1 MYGEL
6 YTFQYKDFPLKR
18 LTTVKILREGFTGES
33 TEILAAGEPII
44 IESKTDDN
52 YLFSQLYG
60 STCEIKLISQ
70 TSMQFVDLF
79 SANAFKHKVEVW
91 KEPEP
96 DETQLLFWTGFILP
110 DQYSEPLDFI
120 TNYEVSITA
129 RDVIGGL
136 KDINFLQPSGN
147 RYIGKQQVIRII
159 AECLKKTQLNIP
171 INFAVD
177 LEETNA
183 PDGATSDP
191 LEMIF
196 LDYSVFYQ
204 KDTDEKTQNTEYVL
218 KQILQSFGC
227 RLVQSWGEWYIEQIM
242 LYTGAHQVHHYT
254 YEGIYINSSSVN
266 PVKTYTGKFDYT
278 NNRLFFAEKQGLLE
292 INPAFKGFVINQDY
306 GKLPSIFKNYDFKQG
321 YYPNPY
327 PSEKFYPF
335 DYDRIIY
342 DINTFVPNSDIENIN
357 SLRKSN
363 FTDGLIFM
371 DTNNVS
377 IKTTQIEVS
386 ILTTKRLKVEIPVQY
401 FSIAPDIWLEIKIG
415 NTWFVLMGT
424 SGEECTTSATVYYNH
439 LYYPNH
445 DGPESISFILTGSF
459 NGFLT
464 IRLGGRAYAA
474 TKILTE
480 FLDQYGAEYPEG
492 AEFDVTIDENNNEKP
507 DEIDSILG
515 DLPELT
521 DNEDIYIGGY
531 WYFNGT
537 DFIPTKSWT
546 VPGSLRNLVLLAWLA
561 ENINDQYITP
571 KHKISGRMIG
581 NFGFNSSLLIP
592 FMTNKI
598 YLPNRLSLSDKYCK
612 WTVEMIELLNIDNES
627 GRVLAT
633 NDDKVITN
641 ELDYLIK
648 V

>member
-18 LTTVKILREGFTGES
+18 LTTVKILRDGFTGES
-33 TEILAAGEPII
+33 TEILASGEPIV

-129 RDVIGGL
+129 RDVVGGL
-136 KDINFLQPSGN
+136 KDINFIQPSGN
-147 RYIGKQQVIRII
+147 RYVGKQQVIRII
-159 AECLKKTQLNIP
+159 AECLKKTQLNIS

-342 DINTFVPNSDIENIN
+342 DINTFVPNYDIENIN

-415 NTWFVLMGT
+415 NTWFVLTGI

-439 LYYPNH
+439 LYYQNH
-445 DGPESISFILTGSF
+445 DGPESISFILTGNL

>member
-18 LTTVKILREGFTGES
+18 LTTVKILRDGFTGES
-33 TEILAAGEPII
+33 TEILASGEPIV

-129 RDVIGGL
+129 RDVVGGL
-136 KDINFLQPSGN
+136 KDINFIQPSGN
-147 RYIGKQQVIRII
+147 RYVGKQQVIRII

-342 DINTFVPNSDIENIN
+342 DINTFVPNYDIENIN

-415 NTWFVLMGT
+415 NTWFVLTGI

-439 LYYPNH
+439 LYYQNH
-445 DGPESISFILTGSF
+445 DGPESISFILTGNL